1 MRRFLL
7 TSDNIDILCLVYSIF
22 RTKKSNTNRIRSQH
36 TSNNSEKTYATNLHA
51 TLYLRQQN
59 KFYPPPKK
67 KKKNKCLLA
76 HFEATLD
83 CSRSG
88 FTCP

>member
-22 RTKKSNTNRIRSQH
+22 RTKKSDTNRIRSQH
-36 TSNNSEKTYATNLHA
+36 ESNNSEKLMLQTYMQHCTFVSKINF
-51 TLYLRQQN
+51 TL
-59 KFYPPPKK
+59 PPQ